1 MSDSRLLDLTH
12 QIDPN
17 DLDGVPHRREIP
29 EGALACVGFDW
40 TSIVEL
46 LSNTIGEAAPEVKK
60 RETAWLIRARRSG
73 IRIEF
78 YEDEAALAR
87 RLDQQTSITD
97 GPQVHAGRL
106 TWW

>member
-1 MSDSRLLDLTH
+1 VPDSHLLNLTR
-12 QIDPN
+12 QNDPN
-17 DLDGVPHRREIP
+17 DLDGVPHRRENP
-29 EGALACVGFDW
+29 AGALACVGFDW

-46 LSNTIGEAAPEVKK
+46 LSNAIGEAAPEIKK
-60 RETAWLIRARRSG
+60 RETAWLIRARPSG

-78 YEDEAALAR
+78 YEDDTALAR
-87 RLDQQTSITD
+87 RLDQQTSIVD